1 MTQLL
6 TDLDDVA
13 ETIAY
18 GLLVAALKADATLA
32 ATIPAANW
40 TTYTETADDD
50 SIRNV
55 PTDARGL
62 PAIQLLPQIMPASP
76 QTQVRQRSPLS
87 ITVTITVAGRD
98 VRDLFNLWGAFRASI
113 FTGDGARALNDSIRA
128 ALAAAG
134 VAESRLVGSLATI
147 ALGSGVAIGPG
158 SDNEGLA
165 YMTGQ
170 GTITAEMQ
178 VPK

>member
-40 TTYTETADDD
+40 TTYTEDND
-50 SIRNV
+50 SIANV
-55 PTDARGL
+55 PKDARGL
-62 PAIQLLPQIMPASP
+62 PSIHLLPQVLPASA

-87 ITVTITVAGRD
+87 ITVTITVDGRD

-113 FTGDGARALNDSIRA
+113 FTGDGAKALNDSIRA

-147 ALGSGVAIGPG
+147 ALGSGVTIEPG
-158 SDNEGLA
+158 SDNAGLA
-165 YMTGQ
+165 YMAGQ

>member
-6 TDLDDVA
+6 TDLEDVA

-40 TTYTETADDD
+40 TTYTEDVDAV
-50 SIRNV
+50 RNV
-55 PTDARGL
+55 PKDKRGL
-62 PAIQLLPQIMPASP
+62 PAIQLLPQIMPASEV
-76 QTQVRQRSPLS
+76 TQVRQRSPLS
-87 ITVTITVAGRD
+87 VTVAIAVAGRD

-113 FTGDGARALNDSIRA
+113 FTGDGAKALNNSIRA

-147 ALGSGVAIGPG
+147 ALGSGVAIEVGV
-158 SDNEGLA
+158 DNEGQA
-165 YMTGQ
+165 YITGQ

>member
-18 GLLVAALKADATLA
+18 GLLVAALKANATLA
-32 ATIPAANW
+32 ATIPTANW
-40 TTYTETADDD
+40 TTYTETEDDD
-50 SIRNV
+50 SIQNV
-55 PTDARGL
+55 PQDNRGYPAIHLLPKIL
-62 PAIQLLPQIMPASP
+62 PATE
-76 QTQVRQRSPLS
+76 QTQVRQRSPFS
-87 ITVTITVAGRD
+87 IVVEITVQGRD
-98 VRDLFNLWGAFRASI
+98 VRDLLNLWGAFRKSI
-113 FTGDGARALNDSIRA
+113 FTGDGAKALSNSIRA

-134 VAESRLVGSLATI
+134 VADNRLVGSLATL
-147 ALGSGVAIGPG
+147 ALGSGVEIQPG
-158 SDNEGLA
+158 SDKDGIA
-165 YMTGQ
+165 YMTGM